1 MNNYVAGVSIYLYTF
16 GCVCVCVFGVVVHV
30 LYLMIVQQEFCSG
43 IGYLLGDVYTKIGS
57 VER

>member
-1 MNNYVAGVSIYLYTF
+1 M
-16 GCVCVCVFGVVVHV
+16 CVFGVVVHV
-30 LYLMIVQQEFCSG
+30 LYLMIVRQEFRSG